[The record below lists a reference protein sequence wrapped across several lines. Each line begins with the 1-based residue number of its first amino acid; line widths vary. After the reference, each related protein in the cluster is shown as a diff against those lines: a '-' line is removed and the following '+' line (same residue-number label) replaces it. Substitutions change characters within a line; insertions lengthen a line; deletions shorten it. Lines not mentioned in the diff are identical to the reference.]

1 MATPAIHLEITRFL
15 TRLRDQKLLQEMS
28 VNDAMAE
35 VRKYI
40 RGAQQ
45 MTEADLRSVVF
56 GFYLSQRMYAP
67 GGASVYNPDSDTGKL
82 KDEVMKAV
90 KLVMDGVP
98 IVDNLTGKITIS
110 VKGLTAKSKLGGPTV
125 NVGWTGKLTTE
136 ITGGNF
142 KLKNSLS
149 RSGWSI
155 SLTYPKDAP
164 LFDYTKVGPVFG
176 AAGNTISRV
185 IDETFMLSDVQDV
198 RPKVAFISGYVEPIA
213 DAIGLAQGIQSRP
226 KLGLSIS
233 ASVGSP
239 AKTPGPSGQ
248 PGGIEGF
255 LTLTYAW

>member
-1 MATPAIHLEITRFL
+1 MAIPEIHLEINRYL
-15 TRLRDQKLLQEMS
+15 KRLLDQKLLQRMS
-28 VNDAMAE
+28 VDQAMAE

-45 MTEADLRSVVF
+45 MAESDLRSLVL
-56 GFYLSQRMYAP
+56 GFYLSQKIYAP
-67 GGASVYNPDSDTGKL
+67 GAASIYSDGSSVGKL
-82 KDEVMKAV
+82 KDEVMKVVTLA
-90 KLVMDGVP
+90 MDGYP
-98 IVDNLTGKITIS
+98 IVENLTGKITIS
-110 VKGLTAKSKLGGPTV
+110 VRGLTAKSKRGGPTV
-125 NVGWTGKLTTE
+125 NVGWTGTLNTE

-155 SLTYPKDAP
+155 SLSYPQDAP
-164 LFDYTKVGPVFG
+164 LLDVTKVGKVFG

-213 DAIGLAQGIQSRP
+213 DAIGVAQGIATRP

-239 AKTPGPSGQ
+239 AKSPGPGGQ

>member
-1 MATPAIHLEITRFL
+1 MATPEIHLEITRYL
-15 TRLRDQKLLQEMS
+15 TRLRDQKLLRTMS
-28 VNDAMAE
+28 VEQAMCE
-35 VRKYI
+35 VRKWVP
-40 RGAQQ
+40 RSNQL
-45 MTEADLRSVVF
+45 TESELRSLVL
-56 GFYLSQRMYAP
+56 GFYLSQSMYVPGAAP
-67 GGASVYNPDSDTGKL
+67 VYSPDSSTGKL
-82 KDEVMKAV
+82 VDEVKKALT
-90 KLVMDGVP
+90 LVMDGVP

-110 VKGLTAKSKLGGPTV
+110 AKGLTATSKRGGPTV
-125 NVGWTGKLTTE
+125 NLGWTGTLNTE

-155 SLTYPKDAP
+155 SLSYPKDAKI
-164 LFDYTKVGPVFG
+164 LDVTQVGKVFG

-198 RPKVAFISGYVEPIA
+198 RPKVGFISGYVEPIA
-213 DAIGLAQGIQSRP
+213 DAIGLAQGIATRP

-233 ASVGSP
+233 ASIGSP
-239 AKTPGPSGQ
+239 AKSTGPSGQ